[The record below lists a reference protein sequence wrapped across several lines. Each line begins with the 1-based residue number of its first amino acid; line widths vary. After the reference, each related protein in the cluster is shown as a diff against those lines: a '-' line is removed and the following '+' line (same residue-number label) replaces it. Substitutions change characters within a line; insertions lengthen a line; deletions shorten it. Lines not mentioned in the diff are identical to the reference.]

1 MHRTVYAYTH
11 DQWARS
17 SHEVPVAER
26 AEHSGG
32 AAIWLTGLSCAGK
45 TTLGSSICRL
55 LRSRGRRVELLD
67 GDDMRRLLSKDLG
80 FTPCERREN
89 IRRIGF
95 VAELLARNGVIAVVS
110 AISPYRGL
118 RNEIRCRIGNFIEVY
133 VNAPI
138 EICESR
144 DVKGLYRKARAGNLR
159 SFTGIDDI
167 YEPPVRPEVE
177 CRTDRETV
185 EESTAKVVDFF
196 ESIRL
201 G

>member
-1 MHRTVYAYTH
+1 
-11 DQWARS
+11 
-17 SHEVPVAER
+17 
-26 AEHSGG
+26 
-32 AAIWLTGLSCAGK
+32 
-45 TTLGSSICRL
+45 
-55 LRSRGRRVELLD
+55 
-67 GDDMRRLLSKDLG
+67 MRRLLSKDLG